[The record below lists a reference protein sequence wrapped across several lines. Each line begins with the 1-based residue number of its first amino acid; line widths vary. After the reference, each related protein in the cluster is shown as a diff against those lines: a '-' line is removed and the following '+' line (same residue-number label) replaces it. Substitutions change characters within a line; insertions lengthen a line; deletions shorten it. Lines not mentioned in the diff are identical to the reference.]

1 MKETFEMLV
10 TEAITERIWQPEGN
24 YARIRTYIRQ
34 IITSRGSYFHLRS
47 LLILIPFLVLFP
59 LLTSCYY
66 HEPPVKGAPVKD
78 LVRGKKL
85 RVVRKE
91 IMTEQKA
98 KRLKEMSMVTENQVF
113 SEASGVPEYRIGPND
128 ILEVTSRI
136 GDRVES
142 TIVTV
147 NSLGRI
153 SYSFVDDLYVSG
165 MTPSQIDEVLTRA
178 LSNYIRRP
186 RIDVMV
192 KEYKSKSAMIIG
204 FLTSLQG
211 TTVGK
216 AASGRV
222 FLKGKTTLVDLI
234 ALAGGY
240 TVDADIRRIKLTR
253 GGETYLVNLYD
264 IISRG
269 DQSQNVIID
278 AGDVVTVPELPTF
291 GDRVY
296 VLGEVV
302 RQGIYPLKQAQDLL
316 GALSL
321 AGNFTD
327 VAQEENTLVIRG
339 YRPGSEPLVM
349 MADVNAILR
358 EADITQNIPLQ
369 DGDLVYVPPRRI
381 GDINR
386 WISNTLPLLG
396 ILLWPG
402 EFADKYVTGYKFK
415 IQ

>member
-1 MKETFEMLV
+1 MCRYFRKLTRCKVMK
-10 TEAITERIWQPEGN
+10 
-24 YARIRTYIRQ
+24 
-34 IITSRGSYFHLRS
+34 SHLKSPLLLMPS
-47 LLILIPFLVLFP
+47 LFLFAF
-59 LLTSCYY
+59 LTSCYY
-66 HEPPVKGAPVKD
+66 HAPAIKGLPVKE
-78 LVRGKKL
+78 LIEERKL
-85 RVVRKE
+85 KVVRKE
-91 IMTEQKA
+91 IMTEEKR
-98 KRLKEMSMVTENQVF
+98 KRLLGMSKVTENQVF
-113 SEASGVPEYRIGPND
+113 TEVSGIPEYKIGPGD
-128 ILEVTSRI
+128 VLEIKAHI
-136 GDRVES
+136 GDRVE
-142 TIVTV
+142 TTTVTV

-153 SYSFVDDLYVSG
+153 SYSFVDDLYVAG
-165 MTPSQIDEVLTRA
+165 MTPSQLDEALTRE
-178 LSNYIRRP
+178 LSSYIRKP
-186 RIDVMV
+186 RIEVMV

-204 FLTSLQG
+204 FLTSLQA

-222 FLKGKTTLVDLI
+222 YLKGKTTLVDVI

-240 TVDADIRRIKLTR
+240 TVDADIRRVKLTR
-253 GGETYLVNLYD
+253 GGETYIINLYD

-269 DQSQNVIID
+269 DQTQNVIID

-321 AGNFTD
+321 AGSFTD
-327 VAQEENTLVIRG
+327 AAKEENTLIIRG
-339 YRPGSEPLVM
+339 YRPGTEPLVM

-358 EADITQNIPLQ
+358 DADIVQNIPLQ

-381 GDINR
+381 GDVNR
-386 WISNTLPLLG
+386 WIRNTLPLLD

-402 EFADKYVTGYKFK
+402 DFAEKYSTGYKVD

>member
-1 MKETFEMLV
+1 MCMHVRKPTAKKNIK
-10 TEAITERIWQPEGN
+10 T
-24 YARIRTYIRQ
+24 
-34 IITSRGSYFHLRS
+34 HLRS
-47 LLILIPFLVLFP
+47 PLLLMPCLFLFT

-66 HEPPVKGAPVKD
+66 HAPPVKGVPVKE
-78 LVRGKKL
+78 LVEERKVK
-85 RVVRKE
+85 VSRKE
-91 IMTEQKA
+91 IMTKEKR
-98 KRLKEMSMVTENQVF
+98 KRLLEMSKVKENKVFTEV
-113 SEASGVPEYRIGPND
+113 SGVPEYRIGPKD
-128 ILEVTSRI
+128 VLEIKSHI
-136 GDRVES
+136 GDRVE
-142 TIVTV
+142 TTRVTV

-153 SYSFVDDLYVSG
+153 SYSFVDDLYVAG
-165 MTPSQIDEVLTRA
+165 MTPSQLDEALTRE
-178 LSNYIRRP
+178 LSNYIRKP
-186 RIDVMV
+186 RIEVMV

-204 FLTSLQG
+204 FLTSLQA

-222 FLKGKTTLVDLI
+222 YLKGKTTLVDLI

-240 TVDADIRRIKLTR
+240 TVDADIRRVKLTR
-253 GGETYLVNLYD
+253 RGETYTINLYD

-269 DQSQNVIID
+269 DQVQNVIID

-321 AGNFTD
+321 AGSFTD
-327 VAQEENTLVIRG
+327 AAKEENTLIIRG
-339 YRPGSEPLVM
+339 YRPGTEPLVM

-358 EADITQNIPLQ
+358 DADIVQNIPLQ

-381 GDINR
+381 GDVNR
-386 WISNTLPLLG
+386 WIRNVLPLLD

-402 EFADKYVTGYKFK
+402 EFAEKYVTGYKVDV
-415 IQ
+415 Q

>member
-1 MKETFEMLV
+1 MC
-10 TEAITERIWQPEGN
+10 
-24 YARIRTYIRQ
+24 TYMRQ
-34 IITSRGSYFHLRS
+34 IITSRGSNTHLKS
-47 LLILIPFLVLFP
+47 VLVLTPFLILFP

-66 HEPPVKGAPVKD
+66 HEPPVKGVPVKD
-78 LVRGKKL
+78 LVREKKL
-85 RVVRKE
+85 RVVRKQ

-98 KRLKEMSMVTENQVF
+98 KRLKGMSMVAENQVF

-128 ILEVTSRI
+128 ILEVNSRI

-147 NSLGRI
+147 NSLGKI

-165 MTPSQIDEVLTRA
+165 MTPSQLDEALTRE
-178 LSNYIRRP
+178 LSNYIRKP

-222 FLKGKTTLVDLI
+222 YLKGKTTLVDLI

-253 GGETYLVNLYD
+253 GGETYLINLYD

-302 RQGIYPLKQAQDLL
+302 KQGIYPLKQAQDLL

-327 VAQEENTLVIRG
+327 VAKEENTLVIRG
-339 YRPGSEPLVM
+339 YRPGTEPLVM
-349 MADVNAILR
+349 MADMNAILR
-358 EADITQNIPLQ
+358 GADIMQNIPLQ

-381 GDINR
+381 GDLNR
-386 WISNTLPLLG
+386 WINNTLPLLG

-402 EFADKYVTGYKFK
+402 EFTDKYSTGYKFK